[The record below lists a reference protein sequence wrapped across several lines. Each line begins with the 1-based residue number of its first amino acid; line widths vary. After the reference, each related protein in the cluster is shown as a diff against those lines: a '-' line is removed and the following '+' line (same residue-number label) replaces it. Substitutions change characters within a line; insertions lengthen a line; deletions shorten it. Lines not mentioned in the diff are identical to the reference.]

1 MNYKLSG
8 GHPIGDC
15 HDDINKLLVKFCCSV
30 VRYGIVNIRTNGNNT
45 FRIYLN
51 VAALKI
57 K

>member
-15 HDDINKLLVKFCCSV
+15 HDDINKLLLKVCCSV